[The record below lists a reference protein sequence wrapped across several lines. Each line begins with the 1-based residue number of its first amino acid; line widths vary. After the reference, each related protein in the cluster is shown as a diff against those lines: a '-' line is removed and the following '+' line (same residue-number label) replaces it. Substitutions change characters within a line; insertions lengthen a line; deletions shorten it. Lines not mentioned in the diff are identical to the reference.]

1 MSIIRVLSLLVVC
14 VTAAAGQEF
23 NPAQK
28 SNPKSSD
35 LCTVEGVVVKS
46 TTGEGIKRVTVQL
59 NPLSGGQQSYSTSTE
74 NNGRFVIRDIAPG
87 RYAIYA
93 SGNGY
98 VEQAAENGKAG
109 SQTRILN
116 LSPGENTRG
125 LAFRLVPPG
134 VITGTVYD
142 EDGEPVMSAQVRA
155 MRVSGSGAHRPAG
168 ESGSEQ
174 TNDLGEYRI
183 WGLQRGKY
191 LVSVTYQP
199 SEFSQAQPTDQVYL
213 PTFHPSTA
221 DSSQAT
227 VVEVEPGSETSGV
240 DVDLRQAHAVAV
252 RGRLT
257 VDAPLK
263 TLRGIIVSLIPRS
276 AEGNYSF
283 SNYGNYC
290 SSVQDDSGDFEIR
303 GVPPGPYNIV
313 AFWNDGR
320 RQLGAKVPV
329 DVSSANLDDVTVLLA
344 SPMTLAGRFR
354 VEGGGQFDFTR
365 LGVVLQSTDNTTGS
379 DGARIRP
386 DGSFAIPSVFDGNY
400 RVRVFGFP
408 EEYYVK
414 SAQQGRTE
422 VLLSG
427 LTVSRSQ
434 SLSPLEITLSPD
446 GGRVDGTVL
455 RDQNP
460 VGGAVVVLVPN
471 PPYRDQD
478 EMYSLKTADGLG
490 RFSLLGLPPGD
501 YKLFAWEPVP
511 GTNYVDPD
519 FFEAFEARGTRVHI
533 EEKQPQMVR
542 LDAITAEEQLH

>member
-1 MSIIRVLSLLVVC
+1 MSIIRALFLLLVG
-14 VTAAAGQEF
+14 VTAAAGQES

-28 SNPKSSD
+28 ANVKPSD
-35 LCTVEGVVVKS
+35 LCTVDGVVVKS
-46 TTGEGIKRVTVQL
+46 TTGVGIKRVTVQL
-59 NPLSGGQQSYSTSTE
+59 NSLSGGQASYSALTE

-98 VEQAAENGKAG
+98 VEQAAENGTPG
-109 SQTRILN
+109 SRTRILN
-116 LSPGENTRG
+116 LAPGQNARG

-142 EDGEPVMSAQVRA
+142 EDGEPVMSALVRA
-155 MRVSGSGAHRPAG
+155 TRVSGSGAHSPVG

-191 LVSVTYQP
+191 LVSATYQSP
-199 SEFSQAQPTDQVYL
+199 EFSPAQPTEQVYL
-213 PTFHPSTA
+213 HTFHPSTA

-240 DVDLRQAHAVAV
+240 DIDLREAHAVAV
-252 RGRLT
+252 RGRVT
-257 VDAPLK
+257 VDASLK
-263 TLRGIIVSLIPRS
+263 TLRGTIVSLVPRYAGGAS
-276 AEGNYSF
+276 WNFGNY
-283 SNYGNYC
+283 G
-290 SSVQDDSGDFEIR
+290 SSVQDDSGNFEIR

-313 AFWNDGR
+313 AYWNDGK
-320 RQLGAKVPV
+320 RQLAAKVPV
-329 DVSSANLDDVTVLLA
+329 DVSGANVDDVTVLLA
-344 SPMTLAGRFR
+344 SPMVLAGRFR
-354 VEGGGQFDFTR
+354 IEGGGQFDFTR
-365 LGVVLQSTDNTTGS
+365 LGLVLQSTDNTTGS
-379 DGARIRP
+379 DGATIKA
-386 DGSFAIPSVFDGNY
+386 DGTFLIPGVFDGNY
-400 RVRVFGFP
+400 RVHVFGFP

-414 SAQQGRTE
+414 SAQQGRSE

-427 LTVSRSQ
+427 LTVARSQ
-434 SLSPLEITLSPD
+434 PPSSLEITLSPD

-460 VGGAVVVLVPN
+460 VAGALVVLVPD
-471 PPYRDQD
+471 PPHRDTDQ
-478 EMYSLKTADGLG
+478 MYSMKAADGLG

-501 YKLFAWEPVP
+501 FKLFAWESVP

-519 FFEAFEARGTRVHI
+519 FFEAFEAHGTRVHV
-533 EEKQPQMVR
+533 EEKQPQTVQ
-542 LDAITAEEQLH
+542 LEVISAEEQLH

>member
-1 MSIIRVLSLLVVC
+1 MWIIRVLLLLLVCADAV
-14 VTAAAGQEF
+14 AGQGS

-28 SNPKSSD
+28 SNLKPSD
-35 LCTVEGVVVKS
+35 PCTVDGIVVKS

-59 NPLSGGQQSYSTSTE
+59 TPLGGGQQSYSALTE

-98 VEQAAENGKAG
+98 VEQAAENGKPG

-116 LSPGENTRG
+116 LSPGENTSG

-155 MRVSGSGAHRPAG
+155 MRVSGSAAHRPSG

-191 LVSVTYQP
+191 LVSATYRAPESGQP
-199 SEFSQAQPTDQVYL
+199 QPTDQVYL
-213 PTFHPSTA
+213 STFHPSTP
-221 DSSQAT
+221 DVSQAT
-227 VVEVEPGSETSGV
+227 VVDVEPGSETSGV

-252 RGRLT
+252 RGRVM
-257 VDAPLK
+257 VDAPVK
-263 TLRGIIVSLIPRS
+263 TLKGVFVSLVPRS
-276 AEGNYSF
+276 ADGSSSF
-283 SNYGNYC
+283 SNSANYG
-290 SSVQDDSGDFEIR
+290 SPAQDDSGNFEIR
-303 GVPPGPYNIV
+303 GVPPGPYNVV

-320 RQLGAKVPV
+320 RQLGAKVPIEI
-329 DVSSANLDDVTVLLA
+329 SSANLDDVTVLL
-344 SPMTLAGRFR
+344 SNPTTLSGRFR
-354 VEGGGQFDFTR
+354 VEGGSQFDFTR
-365 LGVVLQSTDNTTGS
+365 LGLTLQSNDSMTGS
-379 DGARIRP
+379 DGARIKA
-386 DGSFAIPSVFDGNY
+386 DGTFVIPNVFDGNY
-400 RVRVFGFP
+400 RVQVFGFP

-427 LTVSRSQ
+427 LTVSHSMPP
-434 SLSPLEITLSPD
+434 SALEITLSPD
-446 GGRVDGTVL
+446 GGRVDGTVVH
-455 RDQNP
+455 DQNP
-460 VGGAVVVLVPN
+460 VGGAIVVLVPD
-471 PPYRDQD
+471 PPHRDNEQ
-478 EMYSLKTADGLG
+478 MYSLKTADGLG

-501 YKLFAWEPVP
+501 FKLFAWESVP

-519 FFEAFEARGTRVHI
+519 FFEAFEAHGTRVHI
-533 EEKQPQMVR
+533 EEKQPQTVQ
-542 LDAITAEEQLH
+542 LEAITAEEQLH

>member
-1 MSIIRVLSLLVVC
+1 MSIFRALWLLLVG
-14 VTAAAGQEF
+14 VTAVAGQVS
-23 NPAQK
+23 NPAQTPI
-28 SNPKSSD
+28 PKPSD
-35 LCTVEGVVVKS
+35 LCTLDGIVVKS

-59 NPLSGGQQSYSTSTE
+59 SPLGRGQQSYSTTTE
-74 NNGRFVIRDIAPG
+74 NNGRFAIRDVVPG

-116 LSPGENTRG
+116 LSPGENVRG

-142 EDGEPVMSAQVRA
+142 EDGEPVTSAEVRA
-155 MRVSGSGAHRPAG
+155 VRVSGSGAHRPAG

-191 LVSVTYQP
+191 LVAATYQP
-199 SEFSQAQPTDQVYL
+199 PEFSRAQPSEQVYL

-221 DSSQAT
+221 DASQAT

-252 RGRLT
+252 RGRVT

-263 TLRGIIVSLIPRS
+263 TLKGIIVSLIPRS
-276 AEGNYSF
+276 SEGNHSF
-283 SNYGNYC
+283 SNYGNYGG
-290 SSVQDDSGDFEIR
+290 SVEDDAGDFEIR
-303 GVPPGPYNIV
+303 GVPPGPYNAV

-329 DVSSANLDDVTVLLA
+329 DVNSANLDDVTILLA
-344 SPMTLAGRFR
+344 NPLTLAGRFR
-354 VEGGGQFDFTR
+354 IEGGGQFDFTR
-365 LGVVLQSTDNTTGS
+365 LGLVLLSTDNTTGS
-379 DGARIRP
+379 DSAKIRP
-386 DGSFAIPSVFDGNY
+386 DGTFVIPSVYDGNY

-414 SAQQGRTE
+414 SVQQGRTE

-427 LTVSRSQ
+427 LAVSRSQ
-434 SLSPLEITLSPD
+434 SLSSLEVTLSPD

-460 VGGAVVVLVPN
+460 VASAIVVLVPD
-471 PPYRDQD
+471 PPYRNQDQ
-478 EMYSLKTADGLG
+478 MYSLKTADGLG

-519 FFEAFEARGTRVHI
+519 FFEALEGRGARVHV
-533 EEKQPQMVR
+533 EEKQPQMVQ
-542 LDAITAEEQLH
+542 LEAITAEEQLH

>member
-1 MSIIRVLSLLVVC
+1 MSIIRALCLLLVGVS
-14 VTAAAGQEF
+14 ALAGQES

-28 SNPKSSD
+28 SISNSSD
-35 LCTVEGVVVKS
+35 LCSVDGVVVKS
-46 TTGEGIKRVTVQL
+46 TTGEGIKRATVQL
-59 NPLSGGQQSYSTSTE
+59 NPLSGGQQSYSTITE
-74 NNGRFVIRDIAPG
+74 NNGRFVLRDIAPG

-98 VEQAAENGKAG
+98 VEQAADNAKAG

-116 LSPGENTRG
+116 LSPGQNTSG

-155 MRVSGSGAHRPAG
+155 MRVSGSGAHRPMG
-168 ESGSEQ
+168 ESSSEQ

-191 LVSVTYQP
+191 LVTATYQP
-199 SEFSQAQPTDQVYL
+199 SEFSPAQSTDQVYL

-221 DSSQAT
+221 DASQAT
-227 VVEVEPGSETSGV
+227 VVEVAPGSETSGV
-240 DVDLRQAHAVAV
+240 DIDLRQAHAVAV
-252 RGRLT
+252 RGRLM
-257 VDAPLK
+257 VDVPLK
-263 TLRGIIVSLIPRS
+263 TVRGIVVSLMPRS
-276 AEGNYSF
+276 AEGNYAF
-283 SNYGNYC
+283 SHYGNYGG
-290 SSVQDDSGDFEIR
+290 SVQDDSGNFEIH
-303 GVPPGPYNIV
+303 GVPPGPYDVV

-320 RQLGAKVPV
+320 RQLGAKVPIE
-329 DVSSANLDDVTVLLA
+329 VSSANLEDVTVLLA
-344 SPMTLAGRFR
+344 SPVTLAGRFR
-354 VEGGGQFDFTR
+354 VEGGNQFDFTR
-365 LGVVLQSTDNTTGS
+365 LGLVLQSTDNTTGS
-379 DGARIRP
+379 NGAKIRP
-386 DGSFAIPSVFDGNY
+386 DGTFVIPDVFDGNY

-422 VLLSG
+422 VLFSG

-434 SLSPLEITLSPD
+434 PPSPLEITLSPD
-446 GGRVDGTVL
+446 GGRLDGAVL
-455 RDQNP
+455 REQNP
-460 VGGAVVVLVPN
+460 VGAALVVLVPD
-471 PPYRDQD
+471 PPYRNQD
-478 EMYSLKTADGLG
+478 AMYSMKAADGLG

-501 YKLFAWEPVP
+501 FKLFAWEPVP

-533 EEKQPQMVR
+533 EQKQPRTVQ
-542 LDAITAEEQLH
+542 LEAITAEEQLR

>member
-1 MSIIRVLSLLVVC
+1 MWIIRVLLLLLVGAGGV
-14 VTAAAGQEF
+14 AGQGS

-28 SNPKSSD
+28 SNLKPSD
-35 LCTVEGVVVKS
+35 PCTVDGIVVKS

-59 NPLSGGQQSYSTSTE
+59 TPLGGGQQSYSALTE
-74 NNGRFVIRDIAPG
+74 NNGRFVLRDIAPG

-109 SQTRILN
+109 SQTRILL
-116 LSPGENTRG
+116 LSPGENTSG

-155 MRVSGSGAHRPAG
+155 MRVTGSGAHRPAG

-191 LVSVTYQP
+191 LVAATYRAPESGQP
-199 SEFSQAQPTDQVYL
+199 QPTDQVYL
-213 PTFHPSTA
+213 PTFHPSTP
-221 DSSQAT
+221 DTSQAT
-227 VVEVEPGSETSGV
+227 VVDVEPGSETSGV

-252 RGRLT
+252 RGRVM
-257 VDAPLK
+257 VDAPMK
-263 TLRGIIVSLIPRS
+263 TLKGIFVSLVPRS
-276 AEGNYSF
+276 ADGSYSF
-283 SNYGNYC
+283 SNSANYG
-290 SSVQDDSGDFEIR
+290 SPVQDDSGNFEIR
-303 GVPPGPYNIV
+303 GVPPGPYNVV

-320 RQLGAKVPV
+320 RQLGAKVPIE
-329 DVSSANLDDVTVLLA
+329 VSSANLDDVTVLL
-344 SPMTLAGRFR
+344 SNPTTLSGRFR
-354 VEGGGQFDFTR
+354 VEGGSQFDFMR
-365 LGVVLQSTDNTTGS
+365 LGLMLQSTDSTAGS
-379 DGARIRP
+379 DSARIKS
-386 DGSFAIPSVFDGNY
+386 DGTFVIPSVFDGNY
-400 RVRVFGFP
+400 RVSVLGFP

-422 VLLSG
+422 VLVSG
-427 LTVSRSQ
+427 LAVSRSMPP
-434 SLSPLEITLSPD
+434 SAIEITLSAD

-455 RDQNP
+455 HDQSP
-460 VGGAVVVLVPN
+460 VGGALVVLVPDL
-471 PPYRDQD
+471 PHRDNDQ
-478 EMYSLKTADGLG
+478 MYSMKTADGLG

-501 YKLFAWEPVP
+501 FKLFAWESVP

-519 FFEAFEARGTRVHI
+519 FFETFETRGTRVHI
-533 EEKQPQMVR
+533 EEKQSQSVQ
-542 LDAITAEEQLH
+542 LEAITAEEQLH